1 MRKPDG
7 DLSKVTS
14 RGAPLN
20 PGHEFKAHA
29 LLQRHTA
36 CHQTLWIPLHHVRSV
51 TSKVS
56 M

>member
-14 RGAPLN
+14 RGATLN
-20 PGHEFKAHA
+20 PGHEFKALA

-36 CHQTLWIPLHHVRSV
+36 SHQTLQIQLYHCQ
-51 TSKVS
+51 VS
-56 M
+56 DK

>member
-14 RGAPLN
+14 RGATSN
-20 PGHEFKAHA
+20 PGHEFKAHG

-36 CHQTLWIPLHHVRSV
+36 SHQTLRIQLHHC
-51 TSKVS
+51 KVS
-56 M
+56 DE